1 MTKSYS
7 YQAGDFMEKSNAG
20 LQPELMSAEDARA
33 ELENYVRVRRATD
46 FGIAALTRK
55 IKDAETIA
63 KVTGTSIA
71 RARETVATGEVL
83 ASSGELNDALMHGEV
98 SLEQAVEIAK
108 AEEAA
113 PGAAAE
119 LVAVAKE
126 QSFSVFRERARK
138 TKLEA
143 EQHRDL
149 GERQRAAR
157 TARARVDE
165 LGMAEIY
172 LHLQPHVGVPLM
184 NRAETEARRLYK
196 AAKKQGRQE
205 PFERHL
211 ADAYSK
217 MLAGGGKP
225 STTRPEVVYLVSWE
239 VAQRG
244 YREVRKGEVCKIP
257 GRAPVDPREVKEI
270 AERAFLNAV
279 VSDGK
284 DLRHFRRFGTH
295 VTKELAIALEL
306 GDPPEFDGPRC
317 VDCGSRFRL
326 ERDHVE
332 PRNARGPTSKPNLKW
347 RCDPCHEAKTERDR
361 SAGKLKPKPKPEQK
375 RKLKPK
381 PDRKPRGP

>member
-1 MTKSYS
+1 
-7 YQAGDFMEKSNAG
+7 
-20 LQPELMSAEDARA
+20 
-33 ELENYVRVRRATD
+33 
-46 FGIAALTRK
+46 
-55 IKDAETIA
+55 
-63 KVTGTSIA
+63 
-71 RARETVATGEVL
+71 VATGEVL

-113 PGAAAE
+113 PGSAEE
-119 LVAVAKE
+119 LVKVARKE
-126 QSFSVFRERARK
+126 SFSVFRERARK

-149 GERQRAAR
+149 GQRQREAR
-157 TARARVDE
+157 TARGRIDD

-172 LHLQPHVGVPLM
+172 LRLQPHIGVPLM

-257 GRAPVDPREVKEI
+257 GRGPVDPREVKEI

-284 DLRHFRRFGTH
+284 DLRHFKRFGKH

-306 GDPPEFDGPRC
+306 GDPPGFDGPRC

-347 RCDPCHEAKTERDR
+347 RCDPCHEAKTARDR
-361 SAGKLKPKPKPEQK
+361 RAGKLKAQQK
-375 RKLKPK
+375 DDKGKSRERKNGGRSREP
-381 PDRKPRGP
+381 PQP